1 MKSPRV
7 LILVRKGHEYTN
19 QMPNGTMKA
28 GLLNSASFIKET
40 LIKDLHIPAHLE
52 ICVDGNDVD
61 RKIHKYKPTHCFLE
75 AIWVTPAKLKELAYL
90 HPKVDFVVRIHSK
103 IPFLANEGIALQW
116 IKEYFEIGGNVSIA
130 FNNVHTH
137 KDFRHIGIDNDYLP
151 NVYKV
156 ELAYKPSILG
166 IILDVLKD
174 KFICFPNNTIN
185 VGCFGAIRPLKNQLL
200 QAVAAMQYA
209 DKHDLTLRFHI
220 NGTRLEQR
228 GEVVLKNIRALF
240 KDTRHVLVEHSWMS
254 HMEFLKLIKKM
265 DIGLQLSFTESF
277 NIVTADFVA
286 SRVPVIVGKDIEWMN
301 KHAKCDPNNVDK
313 VVEKMEY
320 ALRHRRLV
328 ARLNLESLI
337 NYNHI
342 STEVWREYFLSYA
355 IVPQQIDC

>member
-1 MKSPRV
+1 MKSPKV
-7 LILVRKGHEYTN
+7 LILVKKGHEYTN

-28 GLLNSASFIKET
+28 GLLNSANFIKEA
-40 LIKDLHIPAHLE
+40 LIHDLKIPAYLE
-52 ICVDGNDVD
+52 ICIDGNDID

-75 AIWVTPAKLKELAYL
+75 AIWVTPTKLRELALL

-130 FNNVHTH
+130 FNNRHTH
-137 KDFRHIGIDNDYLP
+137 KDFRHVGIDNDYLP
-151 NVYKV
+151 NIYKV
-156 ELAYKPSILG
+156 DLEYKPSLVG
-166 IILDVLKD
+166 SILDLLRD
-174 KFICFPNNTIN
+174 RFNCFPGGVID

-209 DKHDLTLRFHI
+209 DKHNLTLRFHI

-240 KDTRHVLVEHSWMS
+240 NNTRHTLVEHSWMS
-254 HMEFLKLIKKM
+254 HIDFLKLVKKM

-286 SRVPVIVGKDIEWMN
+286 SKVPVIVGKDIEWMN
-301 KHAKCDPNNVDK
+301 KYAKCDPNNVDK

-320 ALRHRRLV
+320 ALRHRRSI
-328 ARLNLESLI
+328 ARLNIESLT
-337 NYNHI
+337 NYNTD
-342 STEVWREYFLSYA
+342 SLRVWRNYFKSYMTTPKQKA
-355 IVPQQIDC
+355 C